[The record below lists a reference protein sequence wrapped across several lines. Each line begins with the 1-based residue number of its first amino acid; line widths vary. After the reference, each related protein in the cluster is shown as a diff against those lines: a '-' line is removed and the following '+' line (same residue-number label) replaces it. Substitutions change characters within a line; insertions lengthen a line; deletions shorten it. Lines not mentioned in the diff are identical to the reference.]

1 MSLSAGMIFPRSTH
15 YVLLPAI
22 LSGALLQVTAA
33 APAWFDLPTDPCTN
47 IAGLQFVDPAD
58 AIACQKSFPFDESL
72 RQNVLSVI
80 SGVFDFY
87 TFEDFYL
94 NSPRP
99 FQESSSDIRSQIWRI
114 SRTRYDVST
123 LSTPFREDR

>member
-1 MSLSAGMIFPRSTH
+1 MSLPAGMIFPRSTR

-22 LSGALLQVTAA
+22 LSGVLLIAA
-33 APAWFDLPTDPCTN
+33 TPAWFDLPTDACVN
-47 IAGLQFVDPAD
+47 IAGFQFVDPAD
-58 AIACQKSFPFDESL
+58 AIACQKSFSFDESL
-72 RQNVLSVI
+72 RQNVLSVV

-99 FQESSSDIRSQIWRI
+99 FQESSSNIRSHIWRI
-114 SRTRYDVST
+114 SRTQYDVST
-123 LSTPFREDR
+123 FSTPFREDR